1 MCRSMNVTRASPDDN
16 TRCARHATQGLL
28 GEPVNYSTAG
38 APQTVPPAAPRAT
51 TATPGH
57 ARRSRFAIRNNR
69 AHPGSSLGADA
80 MRFCGHRREAVRH
93 QVPFCTPPKTVRAPV
108 LSGRR
113 TDDES
118 RLPSSTITKAMPDAD
133 THEKLAPFRRLVARF
148 SLSETAKY
156 TKLALGLWI
165 GFAIPSVLGFPDA
178 ALSLAGSAMFT
189 LALESSISAARS
201 YFFK

>member
-1 MCRSMNVTRASPDDN
+1 
-16 TRCARHATQGLL
+16 
-28 GEPVNYSTAG
+28 
-38 APQTVPPAAPRAT
+38 
-51 TATPGH
+51 
-57 ARRSRFAIRNNR
+57 
-69 AHPGSSLGADA
+69 

-201 YFFK
+201 YFHKRVLSNVVAMPLGRLLIWLPPRICGSARCCCRW